1 MLQLLNVPKYLDHNP
16 QAEKDIR
23 ASVNFILSSQC
34 YDGNFPSSMGEIK
47 DPRKYGD
54 ELVQWCH
61 GASGTVHLLARAYV
75 IWKDERYLSALTRAA
90 DCVWR
95 RGLLRKG
102 PGLCHGVSGSG
113 YVFLLMYRLT
123 GNLGYL
129 HRAVKF
135 AEFMFSEEFRA
146 ARNPDNSVSL
156 FEGWSGA
163 VIFCTDI
170 LFPNQAVFPFNEVFP

>member
-1 MLQLLNVPKYLDHNP
+1 MLLQLLNVPNYIEHNP

-23 ASVNFILSSQC
+23 ASVNFIVSSQC

-75 IWKDERYLSALTRAA
+75 IWKDEKYLTALTRAA

-102 PGLCHGVSGSG
+102 PGLCHGVSGI
-113 YVFLLMYRLT
+113 VRKKT
-123 GNLGYL
+123 KN
-129 HRAVKF
+129 HRKMS
-135 AEFMFSEEFRA
+135 AEFK
-146 ARNPDNSVSL
+146 
-156 FEGWSGA
+156 
-163 VIFCTDI
+163 C
-170 LFPNQAVFPFNEVFP
+170 EVFHSVCIP